1 LRGRPGGLQTG
12 LEPEVLRGLNRP
24 RLAPKGGAPV
34 DAPSDAFQLG
44 FRHSLAHPGDPI
56 RRPGHGVGT
65 GLRPSPLLQTRPLR
79 HHPTREERLPR
90 RRWPAMSPS
99 TPLGTGKRYKF
110 SPETLAHPSNG
121 LPKASGESSRQ
132 KAFPARRMV
141 EAAGVEPASENR
153 PIKASTCLACVFCLA
168 SKRPHRKGHLPASP
182 LSLALLPR
190 AGEEKPAHLYDAF
203 PSPVSEERWAWL
215 LVRQPVPAVGWQLC
229 VSHLFYEED
238 GTSACRLY

>member
-1 LRGRPGGLQTG
+1 MTLRRTRSSSVSVIASLTQATQSAGQGTG
-12 LEPEVLRGLNRP
+12 SGQVSALPHFS
-24 RLAPKGGAPV
+24 RL
-34 DAPSDAFQLG
+34 DRSDT
-44 FRHSLAHPGDPI
+44 I
-56 RRPGHGVGT
+56 RRARSGSPG
-65 GLRPSPLLQTRPLR
+65 
-79 HHPTREERLPR
+79 
-90 RRWPAMSPS
+90 AD
-99 TPLGTGKRYKF
+99 
-110 SPETLAHPSNG
+110 G